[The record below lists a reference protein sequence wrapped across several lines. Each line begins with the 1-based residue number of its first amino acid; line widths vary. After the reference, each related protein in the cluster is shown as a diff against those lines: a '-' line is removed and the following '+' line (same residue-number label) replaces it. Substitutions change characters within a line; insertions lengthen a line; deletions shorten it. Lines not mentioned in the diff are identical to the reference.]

1 MDIKPPTCVGP
12 GLYVPKEEIL
22 CMSSLSRL
30 LTSIGL
36 DKITN
41 LDHEWKNTFFIQ
53 CLTPMLEAMV
63 SIQPVE
69 YRHILD
75 LDKSVRDFGIPSLLD
90 DHQPNDINPRFLV
103 MQRSLVTM
111 GREIGMYFLNQFRR
125 C

>member
-1 MDIKPPTCVGP
+1 MFLKKRFSVCRR
-12 GLYVPKEEIL
+12 
-22 CMSSLSRL
+22 LSRL
-30 LTSIGL
+30 LTRLGL
-36 DKITN
+36 DKIAN

-53 CLTPMLEAMV
+53 CLTPILEVMV

-69 YRHILD
+69 YTHILD

-111 GREIGMYFLNQFRR
+111 GREIGR
-125 C
+125 